1 MENALM
7 TWWMGLGKAPVTPT
21 DEGELKLDICL
32 PSTLA
37 KEAINFFIL
46 LAAFLPTES
55 IVNNTEASE
64 NGL

>member
-1 MENALM
+1 M
-7 TWWMGLGKAPVTPT
+7 TWWMGLGKVPET

-32 PSTLA
+32 LSTLA